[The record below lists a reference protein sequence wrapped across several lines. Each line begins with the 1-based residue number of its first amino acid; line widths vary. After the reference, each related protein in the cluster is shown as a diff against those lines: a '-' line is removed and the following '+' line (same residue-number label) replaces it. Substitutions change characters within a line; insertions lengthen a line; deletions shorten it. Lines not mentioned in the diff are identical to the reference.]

1 MYKKTLA
8 LILSILMILSVV
20 VALPTFAEE
29 TCAHAYDT
37 AGKCTACGEYEWISW
52 SYNANPAFTKS
63 NTSNTAI
70 TKDAPYFDANTGRVE
85 APTGGTVTV
94 RTDLVEGSEYA
105 KLYAPFS
112 VSFDFTVN
120 KVLLNNA
127 SNSVP
132 FPLLNLVGNSAG
144 ATTVE
149 ILSLG
154 ATGEGAQTVEVM
166 FQNMPDRGA
175 SSKGVKF
182 SSIYTMKVGETYSF
196 FVMIDPVA
204 LNAKVYVNGEYAGAC
219 SLDGTKVAS
228 ELTEEYKFRFGQ
240 ETVKS
245 PYFFN
250 YSLDNLDATL
260 YSDMADAYADVP
272 TNKLFSLRY
281 DRWQAGYGDAKPTLA
296 KEPIVGN
303 VFGAFQNLL
312 PSATAEGYGTLSSNT
327 TMRRE
332 IAISS
337 TYGDTKF
344 DLVGKKYEILVDFAI
359 ATANAPTNKSSIVR
373 VYHAST
379 GVQWELVSYE
389 GSQYMADNRLL
400 VDVNGN
406 PLTFVREVTA
416 NVPASTSELRVVVDE
431 AQKTYSVFVDKTV
444 AYYEDGDVRKAFAN
458 MPLPAN
464 YTDSKAG
471 DYDFLRM
478 FAGLGNAI
486 VKEISVSLIPDS
498 NIEFIGSQSRN
509 SGAEVKEGTFDL
521 RFVFGVDDLYMENA
535 GFRVTAYANGSKVG
549 EQNVPLTSVYKALV
563 AGDSKLQAFECPE
576 GEYLA
581 AFKIVGIEET
591 TANTNYT
598 FEITPYANGE
608 DQETCAVAYNGIG
621 QIAEPRLP
629 EAPTPDEPGT
639 ETPEIPETFTPTV
652 RFVVT
657 SDIHISTED
666 GKTAGHFKS
675 LMEQINAYVAEESKN
690 GGYGKL
696 DAVVVAGDITGEGS
710 DSASDNATHAG
721 GTRAEYEI
729 VKKIFDNNVPADT
742 QLILSMGNHD
752 YGNVAISGYNPEE
765 IEALSASFRK
775 DFEEVFNTKAAQMV
789 SINGFYFVTVDVD
802 AAEGKTGHEY
812 SESSAAALD
821 ANLKEATAV
830 VGSNMPIFVFQHV
843 GNYGTVLGTSQDA
856 GASNYSTALYDVQ
869 KQYANAIV
877 FSGHTHVPINDEC
890 SIHQR
895 DFTSINTGALAGITR
910 AKANG
915 ANIAMDNIKYPQAAY
930 IVEADEYGRVRVRMW
945 SAMDEGF
952 YGDTWMIDSYNKDEF
967 KYTEDRFSD
976 EDIFFAKDAAIT
988 VEAVTN
994 TSVTVRF
1001 PHVPEDS
1008 LTARAYEIIVKDDQ
1022 GKEVKKVYRSLAYY
1036 KDDFTQT
1043 AKVTIDGLTAGTD
1056 YTVSV
1061 RAANPLYNMNV
1072 TAEGTL
1078 FSAPL
1083 TREFTTTP
1091 AIAIIG
1097 FTIGAKGI
1105 ESSVGSMLTPTGTPI
1120 IVHDETLSKN
1130 VLSFNEN
1137 NTGNVIYFNYAN
1149 NNDVMSAFKE
1159 AFTLETYIRVDAL
1172 PSTQAGDTLIGNLHN
1187 GTGFGLTIEK
1197 SGRIYFTIHG
1207 EDGSKVQLYDASC
1220 AVGTYNHIAVTYD
1233 GSTVTM
1239 YVNGTAVGEPS
1250 AVSGLKLHTVS
1261 GIHKIYLG
1269 ADING
1274 STGADEAHSNC
1285 TIAHFS
1291 ILPEALIADEI
1302 AERAAKFPSRQ

>member
-20 VALPTFAEE
+20 VALPAYAESGSAQQAACNH
-29 TCAHAYDT
+29 TYDAT
-37 AGKCTACGEYEWISW
+37 GKCTACGEYEWISW

-70 TKDAPYFDANTGRVE
+70 TTDAPYFDANTGRVE

-127 SNSVP
+127 SNSAP
-132 FPLLNLVGNSAG
+132 FPLLNLAGNSAG

-245 PYFFN
+245 PYFFD

-260 YSDMADAYADVP
+260 YSDMADAIADVP

-416 NVPASTSELRVVVDE
+416 NVPASTSELCVVVDE

-498 NIEFIGSQSRN
+498 DIEFIGSQSRN
-509 SGAEVKEGTFDL
+509 SGYGAASGTFDL
-521 RFVFGVDDLYMENA
+521 RFAFGVDDLYVSDA
-535 GFRVTAYANGSKVG
+535 GFRVVAYKNGNEVG
-549 EQNVPLTSVYKALV
+549 TQNVPLTAVYKSLKAADSALH
-563 AGDSKLQAFECPE
+563 AYTCPE

-581 AFKIVGIEET
+581 AFKIVGIEKT
-591 TANTNYT
+591 TVEDNYT
-598 FEITPYANGE
+598 FEITPYANGA
-608 DQETCAVAYNGIG
+608 DQETYTAAYNGMG
-621 QIAEPRLP
+621 QLAEPVL
-629 EAPTPDEPGT
+629 TPDEP
-639 ETPEIPETFTPTV
+639 EIDLDSIPFVPSL
-652 RFVVT
+652 RFIVT
-657 SDIHISTED
+657 SDTHISHADSATVPHLKNAITQIATFAGDSTRND
-666 GKTAGHFKS
+666 GYSG
-675 LMEQINAYVAEESKN
+675 
-690 GGYGKL
+690 L
-696 DAVVVAGDITGEGS
+696 DAVAIAGDITGAGE
-710 DSASDNATHAG
+710 G
-721 GTRAEYEI
+721 GTYPGGTLAEFQA
-729 VKKIFDNNVPADT
+729 VKNILDEVVPDGT
-742 QLILSMGNHD
+742 ELILAMGNHD
-752 YGNVAISGYNPEE
+752 YGNEKQT
-765 IEALSASFRK
+765 SATKSADDYRN
-775 DFEEVFNTKAAQMV
+775 DFESVFGSAAKNTE
-789 SINGFYFVTVDVD
+789 INGYYFVTVDVD
-802 AAEGKTGHEY
+802 AAGGSEGKYGHDY
-812 SESSAAALD
+812 SESSAAALKTQLEE
-821 ANLKEATAV
+821 ANAAT
-830 VGSNMPIFVFQHV
+830 GSNKPIFVFQHV
-843 GNYGTVLGTSQDA
+843 GNLGTVVGTSEDA
-856 GASNYSTALYDVQ
+856 GSSNYSDALYDTQ
-869 KQYANAIV
+869 KQYSNLIV
-877 FSGHTHVPINDEC
+877 FSGHTHMAINDEC
-890 SIHQR
+890 SIHQK
-895 DFTSINTGALAGITR
+895 DFTSINTGALSGITR
-910 AKANG
+910 TKANG
-915 ANIAMDNIKYPQAAY
+915 TNIQMDNIKYPQAVY
-930 IVEADEYGRVRVRMW
+930 LVEADQYGRVRVRMW
-945 SAMDEGF
+945 SSSEGDF
-952 YGDTWMIDSYNKDEF
+952 YGDTWMIDSYNKEKF
-967 KYTEDRFSD
+967 EYTEGRFTS

-1097 FTIGAKGI
+1097 FTIGANGI
-1105 ESSVGSMLTPTGTPI
+1105 ESSVGSMLTHTGTPI

-1149 NNDVMSAFKE
+1149 NNDVMSALKE
-1159 AFTLETYIRVDAL
+1159 TFTLETYIRVDAL

-1269 ADING
+1269 ADVNG

-1291 ILPEALIADEI
+1291 MLPEALSADEI